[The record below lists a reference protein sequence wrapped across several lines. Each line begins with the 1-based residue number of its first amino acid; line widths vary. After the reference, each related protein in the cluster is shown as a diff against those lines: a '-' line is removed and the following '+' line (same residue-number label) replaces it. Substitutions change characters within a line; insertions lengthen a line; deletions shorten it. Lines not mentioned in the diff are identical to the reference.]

1 MKKMLLLS
9 LLMFATVARAESPLV
24 IHDAWIRAMP
34 PTAKNSA
41 AYLVIENPG
50 TADDALVGA
59 SVDGAEVTELHEM
72 AHEGH
77 AMTMRQRSEI
87 VVPAG
92 AVVELK
98 PGGLHLML
106 IGLQRPLVMGET
118 RKVLLQ
124 FRQAG
129 EIRVELG
136 VRNQ

>member
-24 IHDAWIRAMP
+24 IRDAWIRAMP

-129 EIRVELG
+129 EIRVELD
-136 VRNQ
+136 VRNR